1 MLCFQQFGDP
11 SPRQAASHYSF
22 KKLLWKEMFSC
33 AYEVFVSLGGERT
46 QGGTTSRRRLGRGG
60 RDAYLQGGNCLY
72 SQVQSIFKVVR
83 EVGKRLMEKAYMGIP
98 HTESSALSIEE

>member
-1 MLCFQQFGDP
+1 
-11 SPRQAASHYSF
+11 
-22 KKLLWKEMFSC
+22 MFSG

-60 RDAYLQGGNCLY
+60 RDAYLQGGNCCLY